1 MKKVMGIMP
10 DGKEFTIRD
19 LTEDEQ
25 TKLTKLNVQ
34 FENQPVLVKKWNVT
48 DLLSF
53 LIHSKHAGN
62 LINLKSANK

>member
-34 FENQPVLVKKWNVT
+34 FEN
-48 DLLSF
+48 
-53 LIHSKHAGN
+53 
-62 LINLKSANK
+62 